1 MLLIAAVLA
10 VRLVTWVAQQVTRQL
25 DEGFAESDALVRSEA
40 TKHRQAVAS
49 VIQWVS
55 IVMIAIW
62 VIVQIGAVLQFSVG
76 GLIAPATVL
85 GAALGFGAQQLV
97 KDLLSGFF
105 IIVEKQYGFGDLV
118 SLTVT
123 GIAAEARGTVED
135 VTLRVTRLRS
145 SEGELF
151 TIPNGQ
157 IVKTVN
163 LSKDWARAVID
174 IPVSTS
180 ADLNRVNEVLHQECE
195 HALDNPVLG
204 ALLLDAPTVMG
215 IESIE
220 VDTVTLRVVARTLPG
235 KQFEAG
241 RQLRVIVIRALE
253 RAGIFTTADAT
264 VAVIARP
271 RRPRRPG
278 SRRSRR
284 RQERRNNPGCGA
296 SAVKFTL
303 NVLEKRSD
311 DEADRSW
318 PRHMLGGRVRTST
331 IVLIVVF
338 LAMWWTYDT
347 YKPQPPAHEGPRL
360 RRWCRRDSCRTPTT
374 PGCRAAGYN
383 SRPLTRPRPRRRP
396 RRRRRPP
403 PVTTTTT
410 PPPFVLP
417 TLPCIPPFCTPSTT
431 PTPSPQPGPGPV
443 PTPVAPRS

>member
-1 MLLIAAVLA
+1 MTTNKIVLAASMTQRWHDFWRGDIGEWIITRGLRIVMLVIAAVLA
-10 VRLVTWVAQQVTRQL
+10 VRFVTWVAQQVTRQL

-55 IVMIAIW
+55 IVVIAIW
-62 VIVQIGAVLQFSVG
+62 VIVQIGGVLQFSVG
-76 GLIAPATVL
+76 GLVAPAAVL

-118 SLTVT
+118 SLTVS
-123 GIAAEARGTVED
+123 GIAAEARGTVEN

-204 ALLLDAPTVMG
+204 QLLLDEPTVMG

-241 RQLRVIVIRALE
+241 RQLRVIVIRALA
-253 RAGIFTTADAT
+253 RAGIVTTADAT
-264 VAVIARP
+264 VSLV
-271 RRPRRPG
+271 
-278 SRRSRR
+278 
-284 RQERRNNPGCGA
+284 
-296 SAVKFTL
+296 
-303 NVLEKRSD
+303 D
-311 DEADRSW
+311 
-318 PRHMLGGRVRTST
+318 
-331 IVLIVVF
+331 
-338 LAMWWTYDT
+338 
-347 YKPQPPAHEGPRL
+347 
-360 RRWCRRDSCRTPTT
+360 
-374 PGCRAAGYN
+374 AAGA
-383 SRPLTRPRPRRRP
+383 PADQGAEAETDDKADDPVQRR
-396 RRRRRPP
+396 
-403 PVTTTTT
+403 
-410 PPPFVLP
+410 
-417 TLPCIPPFCTPSTT
+417 
-431 PTPSPQPGPGPV
+431 
-443 PTPVAPRS
+443 